1 MFNQLFLRLF
11 YRSVLRKYFK
21 IYGGEIRCYVHY
33 FYSLRYIILVSNNV
47 YILIMIVMKRLVK
60 DLSNKTLQYRSNL
73 LTTYRYSKV
82 KVIQITLI
90 ILL

>member
-1 MFNQLFLRLF
+1 
-11 YRSVLRKYFK
+11 
-21 IYGGEIRCYVHY
+21 
-33 FYSLRYIILVSNNV
+33 
-47 YILIMIVMKRLVK
+47 MKRLVK